1 MCKDV
6 IIACDFSSK
15 KEVLDFLDKFR
26 DKKPYIKIG
35 QELFYSEGASI
46 IKEIK
51 SRGLKIF
58 LDLKQH
64 DIPNTIYKSIK
75 NLAMLDVDMLN
86 VHASGTTP
94 MMLAAKKGVDE
105 INKDIILLA
114 VTQLTST
121 SEEIMQRDLLIN
133 YSLNDTVIHYAKN
146 AKIAGLKGVVCSPL
160 EVSLIKKH
168 CGDDFICVTPGIRI
182 DNKKD
187 DQIRVTT
194 PKMAKELG
202 SDFIVVGRS
211 ITNSNDPLDTYNR
224 CLDDFL
230 GE

>member
-35 QELFYSEGASI
+35 QELFYSEGTSI

-51 SRGLKIF
+51 IRGLKIF

-64 DIPNTIYKSIK
+64 DIPNTVYKGIK
-75 NLAMLDVDMLN
+75 NLALLDVDMLN
-86 VHASGTTP
+86 VHAAGTTL
-94 MMLAAKKGVDE
+94 MMEAAQKGVNE
-105 INKDIILLA
+105 INKNIILIA

-133 YSLNDTVIHYAKN
+133 HSLNDTVIHYAKN

-168 CGDDFICVTPGIRI
+168 CGDDFICVTPGIRT
-182 DNKKD
+182 DDKKD

-194 PKMAKELG
+194 PKMARELG

-211 ITNSNDPLDTYNR
+211 ITNSNDPLQAYNR
-224 CLDDFL
+224 CLEDFL